1 MPKRVKLLLIAM
13 TAVALGIFVSLA
25 WVGGGGEGC
34 TTPDAI
40 VRVMPD
46 CNESV
51 LGQAPIEV
59 EVENG
64 YRAELTINGV
74 QIPSDELQTNVGG
87 NDIGVGVTPTV
98 YRFVPGEGKTVE
110 QLDPNLNCAIVS
122 YYPVARGIEEARDFQ
137 WCFRAA

>member
-1 MPKRVKLLLIAM
+1 MPTRVKVLLVLM
-13 TAVALGIFVSLA
+13 TAAGLGIFVSLA
-25 WVGGGGEGC
+25 FIGGGSEGC

-40 VRVMPD
+40 VRVSPD

-64 YRAELTINGV
+64 YRAELQINGV

-87 NDIGVGVTPTV
+87 DDVGVGVSPTV
-98 YRFVPGEGKTVE
+98 YRFLPGEGKTVE
-110 QLDPNLNCAIVS
+110 SLDPNVNVVVVS
-122 YYPVARGIEEARDFQ
+122 YYPINRGIEEARDFQ
-137 WCFRAA
+137 WTFRAA